1 MLRIA
6 VLGGTGYLASL
17 IKNQII
23 VKKNKYTF
31 FSRKKGSKNYI
42 NFLSLK
48 KNYDILKNFDFIIH
62 LAGPNQDQLKKNKRL
77 IEKKNEIT
85 SVICDVCLAHKI
97 KLIYISSMQV
107 YKNYGKKNLSINS
120 KINFKN
126 SYSKSHYDS
135 EKIILEKFSNYKRM
149 FTILRMGNIFGFKKC
164 NNSKDIDSNLI
175 HSLCD
180 IALKKKKI
188 LINNGSIR
196 RTFIPS
202 QIFVKVIN
210 TIINKNFFDNL
221 IINIFYK
228 NLNLKDI
235 AYIIQKRSKLLFNLT
250 IDIIIKEFSYNK
262 DFSIYTNQN
271 FKYNP
276 INKKIYDEID
286 QILKLIKKTKLKYQ
300 K

>member
-1 MLRIA
+1 MPRIA
-6 VLGGTGYLASL
+6 VFGGTGYLASL
-17 IKNQII
+17 IKNQNNI
-23 VKKNKYTF
+23 KRNKYTF
-31 FSRKKGSKNYI
+31 FSRKKGTKNYI

-48 KNYDILKNFDFIIH
+48 KNLDILKNFDFIIH
-62 LAGPNQDQLKKNKRL
+62 LAGANQDQLKRNKKL

-85 SVICDVCLAHKI
+85 SMICDVCLANNI

-107 YKNYGKKNLSINS
+107 YKDYGINNLSINS
-120 KINFKN
+120 KINLKN
-126 SYSKSHYDS
+126 PYSKSHYDS
-135 EKIILEKFSNYKRM
+135 EKIILEKFLNYKKM
-149 FTILRMGNIFGFKKC
+149 FIILRMGNVFGFTKS

-175 HSLCD
+175 HSLCNM
-180 IALKKKKI
+180 ALKKEKI

-202 QIFVKVIN
+202 QIFVK
-210 TIINKNFFDNL
+210 IINSIIKKNFFENL
-221 IINIFYK
+221 IINISYK

-235 AYIIQKRSKLLFNLT
+235 AHIIQKRFELAFNLT

-271 FKYNP
+271 FKFNP
-276 INKKIYDEID
+276 LNKKIYDEID

>member
-1 MLRIA
+1 MARIA
-6 VLGGTGYLASL
+6 VFGGTGYLASL
-17 IKNQII
+17 IKNQNIN
-23 VKKNKYTF
+23 KKNKYTF
-31 FSRKKGSKNYI
+31 FSRKKESKNYI

-48 KNYDILKNFDFIIH
+48 KNLDILKKFDFIIH
-62 LAGPNQDQLKKNKRL
+62 LAGPNQDQLKRNNRL
-77 IEKKNEIT
+77 IEKKNKIT
-85 SVICDVCLAHKI
+85 SMICNVCLVHNI
-97 KLIYISSMQV
+97 KLIYISSIQV
-107 YKNYGKKNLSINS
+107 YKDYGKSNLSINS
-120 KINFKN
+120 KINLKN
-126 SYSKSHYDS
+126 PYSKSHYDS
-135 EKIILEKFSNYKRM
+135 EKIILEKFLKYKNM
-149 FTILRMGNIFGFKKC
+149 FTILRMGNVFGFTKC

-175 HSLCD
+175 HSLCNM
-180 IALKKKKI
+180 ALKKEKI

-210 TIINKNFFDNL
+210 SIIKKNFFENL
-221 IINIFYK
+221 IINISYK

-235 AYIIQKRSKLLFNLT
+235 AHIIQKRFELAFNLT

-271 FKYNP
+271 FKFNP
-276 INKKIYDEID
+276 LNKKIYDEID

>member
-17 IKNQII
+17 IKNQNIN
-23 VKKNKYTF
+23 KKNKYTF
-31 FSRKKGSKNYI
+31 FSRKKESKNYI

-62 LAGPNQDQLKKNKRL
+62 LAGPNQDQLKRNKRL

-85 SVICDVCLAHKI
+85 SVICDVCLTHKI

-120 KINFKN
+120 KINLKN
-126 SYSKSHYDS
+126 PYSKSHYNS

-164 NNSKDIDSNLI
+164 NNSKDIDSNLV

-180 IALKKKKI
+180 IAVKKKKI

-235 AYIIQKRSKLLFNLT
+235 AYIIQKRAKLLFNLT
-250 IDIIIKEFSYNK
+250 IGIIIKEFSYNK

-271 FKYNP
+271 FKFNP

>member
-135 EKIILEKFSNYKRM
+135 EKIILEKFSNYKKM

-271 FKYNP
+271 FKFNP